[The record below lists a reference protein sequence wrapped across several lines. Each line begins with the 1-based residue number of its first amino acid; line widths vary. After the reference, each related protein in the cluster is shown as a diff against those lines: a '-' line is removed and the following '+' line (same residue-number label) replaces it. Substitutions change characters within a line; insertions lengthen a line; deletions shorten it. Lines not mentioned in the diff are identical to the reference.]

1 MNTQGDNNTT
11 SLSCSTKSFIKRMVY
26 ELFEK
31 CQITLD
37 KLPFDQDLYDEC
49 KEYMASRL
57 HFPSSLY
64 PWFGKYLNVGVVIAF
79 TSYSHLPKCN
89 RMHIAIYTAFATALD
104 DIFVENYEHMEGF
117 NERFVKGISQD
128 DPILD
133 GLAQTLFD
141 TSGYHDRVQSNLIVS
156 STLDFVTSLRIDM
169 DIPEMTSLSSSSFA
183 DFCRKMSGIST
194 AYGMFI
200 YPREIKLKV
209 YVQCLPHMATYINC
223 MNDVLSFYKEEVAG
237 EEENFASMLAKES
250 SISKYEAIQRIAD
263 DVAEADKNILRGLAD
278 NQLALDSW
286 QSFKRG
292 YVRFHTSC
300 PRYKLDELFDIPSVT
315 SRETR

>member
-1 MNTQGDNNTT
+1 MNGTQSDNKAT
-11 SLSCSTKSFIKRMVY
+11 SLSCTTKSLIKSMVR
-26 ELFEK
+26 ELLEK
-31 CQITLD
+31 CKIPLD
-37 KLPFDQDLYDEC
+37 QLPFDQDLYDVC
-49 KEYMASRL
+49 KEYMASHL
-57 HFPSSLY
+57 NFPSSYY

-89 RMHIAIYTAFATALD
+89 RMHVAVYTAFATALD
-104 DIFVENYEHMEGF
+104 DIFAENYGHMEGF
-117 NERFVKGISQD
+117 NERFVKGIPQD

-133 GLAQTLFD
+133 GLAQTLLD
-141 TSGYHDRVQSNLIVS
+141 TSTYHGRVQSNLIIS

-169 DIPEMTSLSSSSFA
+169 DVAKMTTLSSSSFA

-200 YPREIKLKV
+200 FPREIELTA
-209 YVQCLPHMATYINC
+209 YVQCFPHMATYINC

-250 SISKYEAIQRIAD
+250 SVSKYEAIQRIAD
-263 DVAEADKNILRGLAD
+263 DVAAADKSILMGLAN

-300 PRYKLDELFDIPSVT
+300 TRYKLDELLDISFDST
-315 SRETR
+315 S